1 MAAHF
6 LAFIYMIVKQSM
18 FYGKQKYID
27 SLLKSRILCLVTA
40 ISHSNN

>member
-6 LAFIYMIVKQSM
+6 LAFIYMTVKQSM

-27 SLLKSRILCLVTA
+27 SLLK
-40 ISHSNN
+40 